1 MIDNVRCPRNLIVS
15 MGCTLKLF
23 MIDLRYPQ
31 VNLGRMLVVS
41 QLEILWWIHRCG
53 LAPPPTP
60 LSQKERGVGGSSLSR
75 RERDRTSPGHDP
87 GVRDILRLRH
97 CQNAQVH
104 IDK

>member
-53 LAPPPTP
+53 LAPPPTLPVPKGEGSWWFFP
-60 LSQKERGVGGSSLSR
+60 LPAGEGQSLP
-75 RERDRTSPGHDP
+75 RT
-87 GVRDILRLRH
+87 
-97 CQNAQVH
+97 
-104 IDK
+104 